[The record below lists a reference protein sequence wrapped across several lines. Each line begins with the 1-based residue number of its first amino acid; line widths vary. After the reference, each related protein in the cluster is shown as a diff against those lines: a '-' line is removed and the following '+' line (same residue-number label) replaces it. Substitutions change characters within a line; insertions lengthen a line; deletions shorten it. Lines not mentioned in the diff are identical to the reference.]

1 MMTGMQDYIYGIICA
16 CLICGIY
23 LGFAP
28 GNGAS
33 SVYARLLVGMVM
45 VMVFI
50 APLQTFQIQDIAGW
64 MEAYEQEASMA
75 ANFGQA
81 AAKTQREEIITE
93 QTRAYILD
101 KATSLGLD
109 ISVEISL
116 DEEMGCPW
124 EVRLEGAASP
134 YAKGRLGNIIAQEL
148 AVPEERQIWI
158 G

>member
-1 MMTGMQDYIYGIICA
+1 MTGIKGYIYGIVCA

-28 GNGAS
+28 QKGTTS
-33 SVYARLLVGMVM
+33 MYVKLLVGMVM
-45 VMVFI
+45 ATVCI
-50 APLQTFQIQDIAGW
+50 SPLREIKISNVTDW
-64 MEAYEQEASMA
+64 MEVYEQDA
-75 ANFGQA
+75 AVVANSGQDV
-81 AAKTQREEIITE
+81 AKSYREEIITE

-116 DEEMGCPW
+116 DEERGYPW
-124 EVRLEGAASP
+124 EVRLAGAASP
-134 YAKGRLGNIIAQEL
+134 YAKERLGKIIAQEL

>member
-1 MMTGMQDYIYGIICA
+1 MSGIKGYIYGIICA

-28 GNGAS
+28 QKGTAV
-33 SVYARLLVGMVM
+33 VYIKLLVGMIM
-45 VMVFI
+45 VIVLVT
-50 APLQTFQIQDIAGW
+50 PLQKIKVRDISEWIQDHTQDAV
-64 MEAYEQEASMA
+64 AA
-75 ANFGQA
+75 ANSGEG
-81 AAKTQREEIITE
+81 AAKSFRDEIITE
-93 QTRAYILD
+93 QTCAYILD

-134 YAKGRLGNIIAQEL
+134 YAKERLENIITQEL
-148 AVPEERQIWI
+148 AIPKERQIWI